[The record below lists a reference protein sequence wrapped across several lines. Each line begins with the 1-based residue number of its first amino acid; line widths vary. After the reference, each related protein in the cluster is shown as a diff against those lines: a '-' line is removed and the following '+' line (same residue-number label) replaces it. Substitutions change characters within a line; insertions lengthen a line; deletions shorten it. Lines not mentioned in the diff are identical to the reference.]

1 MWRPLDGWTFRNL
14 GDGVVKWKESDLA
27 EAQSKRTSE
36 LLGLKQHREA
46 RLQVDKSMP
55 PNGGG
60 QWRDP
65 GCPKAAQNG
74 SESRGVW
81 RVKWERDTE

>member
-1 MWRPLDGWTFRNL
+1 MFWKL
-14 GDGVVKWKESDLA
+14 GDGVVEWKESDLA

-36 LLGLKQHREA
+36 LLGLKQCHHREA
-46 RLQVDKSMP
+46 RLQVDKSVP

-65 GCPKAAQNG
+65 GCSNAAQNG
-74 SESRGVW
+74 GESRGVW

>member
-1 MWRPLDGWTFRNL
+1 MDGWKFWKL
-14 GDGVVKWKESDLA
+14 GDGAVKWTESDLA

-36 LLGLKQHREA
+36 LLGLKHWHHREA

-65 GCPKAAQNG
+65 GCSNAAQSG
-74 SESRGVW
+74 GESRGVR
-81 RVKWERDTE
+81 RVRRERDTE